1 MLEIEVQPRL
11 QDPLLVI
18 AIGGW
23 VDAGE
28 AGSLAASTIISQLD
42 HARHFATYRLEEL
55 IDLQQTRPTIEL
67 IDGETRNI
75 IWPQLTMVAGKL
87 GRDAVVITGPE
98 PSLRWPQVISELVE
112 MACDLGVRQAFTL
125 GGMPAMVSHRR
136 PLPVLATAT
145 AHSVAQEIGATR
157 TDYTGPTGFQ
167 TALQVALGESGIPS
181 VGLWVQVP
189 HYVSGNASPTAVSAL
204 LERVREFGGLNLDL
218 ADLDGQVDAYLEKVE
233 EGLQERPDVADLVR
247 AIEAE
252 TTGEISGDALAT
264 EIERFLRDQ

>member
-87 GRDAVVITGPE
+87 GGIE
-98 PSLRWPQVISELVE
+98 P
-112 MACDLGVRQAFTL
+112 
-125 GGMPAMVSHRR
+125 
-136 PLPVLATAT
+136 
-145 AHSVAQEIGATR
+145 
-157 TDYTGPTGFQ
+157 
-167 TALQVALGESGIPS
+167 
-181 VGLWVQVP
+181 
-189 HYVSGNASPTAVSAL
+189 
-204 LERVREFGGLNLDL
+204 
-218 ADLDGQVDAYLEKVE
+218 
-233 EGLQERPDVADLVR
+233 
-247 AIEAE
+247 
-252 TTGEISGDALAT
+252 
-264 EIERFLRDQ
+264 